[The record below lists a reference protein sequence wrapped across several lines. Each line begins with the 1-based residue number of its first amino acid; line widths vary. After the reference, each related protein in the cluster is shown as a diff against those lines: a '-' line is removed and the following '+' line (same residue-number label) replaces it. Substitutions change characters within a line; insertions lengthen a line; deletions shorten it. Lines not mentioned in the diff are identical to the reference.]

1 MTRESKSKFHFP
13 FLFFLAWLGFYF
25 YSNLRDIYAW
35 LPPML
40 GFLFALYRHTLAQE
54 QPSTRLLL
62 WIFACLLCVEFIHM
76 QPLGVLILLFAL
88 YEKLVVRYLLRVFQ
102 ENVFGDFIH
111 ALLIYLIYFA
121 ILSLLSGYYN
131 DIWGDAIGYSF
142 LEFLLW
148 RIYARV

>member
-1 MTRESKSKFHFP
+1 
-13 FLFFLAWLGFYF
+13 
-25 YSNLRDIYAW
+25 
-35 LPPML
+35 ML

-102 ENVFGDFIH
+102 ENVFGDFVH